1 MGVEPMTFSLATRRS
16 TTELH
21 PPFLY
26 VVHKVGHTGENRTH
40 IQGFAILC
48 VTIPPRCVGSP
59 GGSRTRRTTILSR
72 VRIPVPS
79 PGLKVVLYKILHK
92 KSTTHLPHFVHI
104 SFEKQLTHHLILC
117 GTFLNTNS
125 NSGGKCDT

>member
-1 MGVEPMTFSLATRRS
+1 MERIMGFEPMTFSLATRRS

-21 PPFLY
+21 HPLIVIIFCF
-26 VVHKVGHTGENRTH
+26 GHTGENRTH
-40 IQGFAILC
+40 IKGFAILR

-59 GGSRTRRTTILSR
+59 GGSRTRRTTILSC

-79 PGLKVVLYKILHK
+79 PGLNILFYKIFSK
-92 KSTTHLPHFVHI
+92 MST
-104 SFEKQLTHHLILC
+104 SNQLSYQIIFY
-117 GTFLNTNS
+117 GTFLIISS

>member
-1 MGVEPMTFSLATRRS
+1 MERIMGFEPMTFSLATRRS

-21 PPFLY
+21 PPLIVIIFCF
-26 VVHKVGHTGENRTH
+26 GHTGENRTH
-40 IQGFAILC
+40 IKGFAILR

-59 GGSRTRRTTILSR
+59 GGSRTRKTTILSR

-79 PGLKVVLYKILHK
+79 PGLKIIFYKIFSKL
-92 KSTTHLPHFVHI
+92 STDN
-104 SFEKQLTHHLILC
+104 QLSYQIIFY
-117 GTFLNTNS
+117 GTFLNILS

>member
-1 MGVEPMTFSLATRRS
+1 MGFEPMTFSLATRRS

-59 GGSRTRRTTILSR
+59 GGSRTRKTTILSR

-79 PGLKVVLYKILHK
+79 PGLKNLLYKIFSK
-92 KSTTHLPHFVHI
+92 MSTEQKPHFKQI
-104 SFEKQLTHHLILC
+104 SFANCIKLSFNILWY
-117 GTFLNTNS
+117 FF
-125 NSGGKCDT
+125 KY

>member
-1 MGVEPMTFSLATRRS
+1 MERIMGFEPMTFSLATRRS

-21 PPFLY
+21 PPLIVIIFCF
-26 VVHKVGHTGENRTH
+26 GHTGENRTH
-40 IQGFAILC
+40 IKGFAILR

-79 PGLKVVLYKILHK
+79 PGLKNLLYKIFSK
-92 KSTTHLPHFVHI
+92 MSTEQKPHFKQI
-104 SFEKQLTHHLILC
+104 SFANCIKLSFNILWY
-117 GTFLNTNS
+117 FF
-125 NSGGKCDT
+125 KY

>member
-1 MGVEPMTFSLATRRS
+1 MGFEPMTFSLATRRS

-21 PPFLY
+21 PPLIVIIFCF
-26 VVHKVGHTGENRTH
+26 GHTGENRTH
-40 IQGFAILC
+40 IKGFAILR

-79 PGLKVVLYKILHK
+79 PGLKNLLYKIFSK
-92 KSTTHLPHFVHI
+92 MSTEQKPHFKQI
-104 SFEKQLTHHLILC
+104 SFANYIKLSFNILWY
-117 GTFLNTNS
+117 FF
-125 NSGGKCDT
+125 K